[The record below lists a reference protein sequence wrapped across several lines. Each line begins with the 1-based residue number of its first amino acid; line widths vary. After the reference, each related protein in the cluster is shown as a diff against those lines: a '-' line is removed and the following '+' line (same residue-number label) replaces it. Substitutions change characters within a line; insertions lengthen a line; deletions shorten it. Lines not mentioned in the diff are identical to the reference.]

1 VLGAVLVLVWQAPT
15 LIRGSSTVDAGRSTQ
30 TDKSESP
37 PLTDFRN
44 IAAESGLIRSFP
56 NGGVESKTYIV
67 ETTGS
72 GIAFLD
78 YDNDGFLD
86 IFVVSG
92 PAEATGSITT
102 IRKGTLLTSP
112 GKWAWNTLVGARSL
126 RGRLRQ

>member
-1 VLGAVLVLVWQAPT
+1 
-15 LIRGSSTVDAGRSTQ
+15 VDAGRSTQ

-37 PLTDFRN
+37 RLPIFEN

-92 PAEATGSITT
+92 PGGSNRLYHNDQKGHFIDVTGQMA
-102 IRKGTLLTSP
+102 G
-112 GKWAWNTLVGARSL
+112 NTLVGGKEFARATTTMMVL
-126 RGRLRQ
+126 